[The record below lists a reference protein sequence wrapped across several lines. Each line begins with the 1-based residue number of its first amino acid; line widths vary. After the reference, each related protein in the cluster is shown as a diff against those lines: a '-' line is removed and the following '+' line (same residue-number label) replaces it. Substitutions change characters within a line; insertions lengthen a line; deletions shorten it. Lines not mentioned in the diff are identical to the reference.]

1 MVTPESVPQE
11 DLVSRVVGLCERSPL
26 VRMLVAAYPPL
37 AIAEAGL
44 LATYN
49 WWRWRRLYA
58 FADDLI
64 SLNLNPS
71 EEQVRSRE
79 FSEAFGA
86 TAERVLQTKREE
98 KIRLF
103 ARLFAS
109 YVESND
115 CSAEAFDTFEEELDI
130 LDEVG
135 YREFQLLVVLWG
147 HESRFPVDSHE
158 NELQRT
164 EHYWKAFQAE
174 VTEKLGIGID
184 ELNAMLQRLTRT
196 GLYQIIVGNYWD
208 YAGNRGYLT
217 PLFERLLRNL
227 RTKEPTG
234 GTGRA
239 RS

>member
-1 MVTPESVPQE
+1 MVTPESASQE
-11 DLVSRVVGLCERSPL
+11 DLVSRVVGLYERSPI
-26 VRMLVAAYPPL
+26 VRMLVAAHPPL

-49 WWRWRRLYA
+49 WWKTRRLYA
-58 FADDLI
+58 FADDII
-64 SLNLNPS
+64 SLNLNPT

-86 TAERVLQTKREE
+86 AAERVLQTKREE

-109 YVESND
+109 YVESKD
-115 CSAEAFDTFEEELDI
+115 SSAEGFDTFEEELDI

-147 HESRFPVDSHE
+147 HESRFPVDPHE
-158 NELQRT
+158 NELERT
-164 EHYWKAFQAE
+164 GHYWKDFQAE
-174 VTEKLGIGID
+174 VTKKLGVGTG

-196 GLYQIIVGNYWD
+196 GLYQIIVGNYTD
-208 YAGNRGYLT
+208 YVGNRGYLT

-227 RTKEPTG
+227 RMKESKGDTG
-234 GTGRA
+234 SA
-239 RS
+239 PP